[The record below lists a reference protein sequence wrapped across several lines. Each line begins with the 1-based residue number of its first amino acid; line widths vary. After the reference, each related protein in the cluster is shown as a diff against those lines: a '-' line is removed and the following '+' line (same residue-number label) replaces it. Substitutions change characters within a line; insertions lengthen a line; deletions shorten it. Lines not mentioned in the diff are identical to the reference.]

1 MPPSASQPPLPE
13 PTPPPAVSPTATASV
28 SSGAWAPHFGA
39 RFQLE
44 RQSVD
49 EQVACYAATV
59 HLPEGPRG
67 FSLVIRLPGG
77 EVALTPA
84 DAEAA
89 AAPEW
94 TVRHLASL
102 ARQLY
107 RGSRKDEGWPRR
119 LMRWHAAEQQAAER
133 GRAMSAAARSPSD
146 AAARSPSDAAA
157 TSPSDA
163 AATSPSDAA
172 ATSPSDAAATS
183 PSDAAA
189 PGPGPADSGA

>member
-1 MPPSASQPPLPE
+1 MYRQGMPPSASQPPLPE
-13 PTPPPAVSPTATASV
+13 PAPPSPLPAVSPTASVSASV
-28 SSGAWAPHFGA
+28 SAGAWTPHFGA

-49 EQVACYAATV
+49 EQVAHYAATV
-59 HLPEGPRG
+59 HMPEGPRG

-133 GRAMSAAARSPSD
+133 GRAMSAAARGPSD
-146 AAARSPSDAAA
+146 AAARGPSDAAA
-157 TSPSDA
+157 RG
-163 AATSPSDAA
+163 
-172 ATSPSDAAATS
+172 

-189 PGPGPADSGA
+189 PPPEPGPTDGGA

>member
-1 MPPSASQPPLPE
+1 
-13 PTPPPAVSPTATASV
+13 VSPTATASP
-28 SSGAWAPHFGA
+28 WAPHFGA

-49 EQVACYAATV
+49 EQAARYAATV

-84 DAEAA
+84 DAAA
-89 AAPEW
+89 EAAPEW
-94 TVRHLASL
+94 TVRHVAAL

-133 GRAMSAAARSPSD
+133 GRAMSAAARAESVAAREGSQ
-146 AAARSPSDAAA
+146 AAAH
-157 TSPSDA
+157 
-163 AATSPSDAA
+163 
-172 ATSPSDAAATS
+172 
-183 PSDAAA
+183 
-189 PGPGPADSGA
+189 GPGPADSGA

>member
-13 PTPPPAVSPTATASV
+13 PALQSPPPAVSPSVSSSV

-49 EQVACYAATV
+49 EQVARYAATV

-77 EVALTPA
+77 EVELTPA
-84 DAEAA
+84 GAE

-94 TVRHLASL
+94 TVKHLAAL

-133 GRAMSAAARSPSD
+133 GRAMSAAARSPGD
-146 AAARSPSDAAA
+146 AAAH
-157 TSPSDA
+157 
-163 AATSPSDAA
+163 
-172 ATSPSDAAATS
+172 S

-189 PGPGPADSGA
+189 PGPRSAGSGD